1 MIPFFIKSHQSSE
14 AQFRRKPPSNLAQ
27 TPSKREGYGR
37 RSDKTPPP
45 THLPRS
51 LNIHKLLKD
60 SMGLGDQFGSGPGL
74 LELLTGQPELQV
86 LFTELRLQ
94 EGAEGSHSICG
105 CGGVWK
111 GREIGRG
118 FSSRTAGERKK
129 GGQNERV
136 ALARPLSSPH
146 GSSSTSSWR
155 FSSLKHTGTL
165 RGKPCS
171 ALEDH
176 RDVPENWLGCYRNN
190 DSGKAWSLLISPQW
204 SLPVP

>member
-1 MIPFFIKSHQSSE
+1 MIPFFIKSHQSSKV
-14 AQFRRKPPSNLAQ
+14 QFRRKSPSNLVQ
-27 TPSKREGYGR
+27 TPSKTEGYGW

-51 LNIHKLLKD
+51 LHIHKLLKD
-60 SMGLGDQFGSGPGL
+60 SMGLGDQFGGWPGL

-118 FSSRTAGERKK
+118 LSSRTVEERKK
-129 GGQNERV
+129 GSQKARV
-136 ALARPLSSPH
+136 ALIRPLSSPH
-146 GSSSTSSWR
+146 WASSTSSWG

-165 RGKPCS
+165 RGELCS
-171 ALEDH
+171 SLEDH
-176 RDVPENWLGCYRNN
+176 RDVPEKWLGCHRNN